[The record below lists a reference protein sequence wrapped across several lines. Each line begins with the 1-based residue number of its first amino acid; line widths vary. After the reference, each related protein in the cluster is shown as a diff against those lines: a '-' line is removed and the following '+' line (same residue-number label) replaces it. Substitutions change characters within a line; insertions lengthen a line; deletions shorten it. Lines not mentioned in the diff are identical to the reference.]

1 MARTD
6 DKKKLAYPELRD
18 IPRVSLAEARR
29 QITLSMKYK
38 QRRGCIVLVGESG
51 LGKTQIFNQIAKE
64 ENYKVMP
71 VHTAHWGL
79 MGSGIPM
86 KAESGYFDVAV
97 PNIFPKPGERAI
109 VLFDELN
116 RGLKHA
122 IAMFFTMLED
132 GRMFNYELPDDCIVA
147 GTMNPATAAYAV
159 TQIENEAAIRRRV
172 KFLYVQTE
180 VKGWINHASSP
191 AFHAESSSPVAKGK
205 PCHPGVLSY
214 FRSKP
219 KNIYDQKALDA
230 GKQYCCPAT
239 IETISE
245 DVYNMEAEN
254 IGLDDDFALH
264 RIASS
269 IGLSMGSEIAAHLVD
284 SAVTLSADDALYR
297 VKTIKNKLKR
307 LADNVTGKSE
317 VLAELSQN
325 VLKLLFADAP
335 DVKTIGDNFIEFC
348 TLLPQEIASPM
359 LQRMHHE
366 AESAGQKDYLF
377 ALMRQLQTNK
387 NWKKLHLA
395 LNSDHNEVQDEVSR

>member
-1 MARTD
+1 MAS
-6 DKKKLAYPELRD
+6 KKKLDYPELRD

-29 QITLSMKYK
+29 QITLSMKYN

-51 LGKTQIFNQIAKE
+51 LGKTQVFNQIARE
-64 ENYKVMP
+64 EGYKVMP
-71 VHTAHWGL
+71 IHTAHWGL

-86 KAESGYFDVAV
+86 KPDNNDFFKVAL
-97 PNIFPKPGERAI
+97 PDIFPKPGDRAI

-132 GRMFNYELPDDCIVA
+132 GRMFNYELPDECLVC

-180 VKGWINHASSP
+180 VKGWITYASSP
-191 AFHAESSSPVAKGK
+191 AFHADSKSRAAKDR

-219 KNIYDQKALDA
+219 KNIYDQKALDE
-230 GKQYCCPAT
+230 GKQYTCPAV

-264 RIASS
+264 RIAA
-269 IGLSMGSEIAAHLVD
+269 SMGMSMGMELAAHLAD
-284 SAVTLSADDALYR
+284 SSVTLSADDALYR
-297 VKTIKNKLKR
+297 VKSIKNKLKK
-307 LADNVTGKSE
+307 LGDNVTGKSE
-317 VLAELSQN
+317 ILVELSQN

-335 DVKTIGDNFIEFC
+335 PVETIGDSFIEFC
-348 TLLPQEIASPM
+348 TLLPQEVASPM

-366 AESAGQKDYLF
+366 AEAAGQKAYLF

-387 NWKKLHLA
+387 QWKKLHLA
-395 LNSDHNEVQDEVSR
+395 INADHNEVQDEVTR